1 MATLPIECL
10 ALSPV
15 AIAQRRGVDNV
26 LPTLDYIPG
35 STWRGALAQ
44 TYIQHGWQTQDEFQ
58 RLFVDEQAWFGD
70 LTPDGCEHIPLSAL
84 TCKYHGGFREENP
97 SEHHGVVDTL
107 IPFLRNECWGVPLP
121 DAVLHCDSGVCK
133 RTPLEAFRGF
143 YGSPQNR
150 HVATEKELIGHTQIH
165 EKTHTASEGTL
176 YMLETMREQQRFFGS
191 IRLPDGVAAPKLDQL
206 LTEETILC
214 VGSDKTRGLG
224 QMQLMRRHARATK
237 TRERKAELASDLD
250 IFNTC
255 LRKGPHGNEGQIVRE
270 DVLIFPLTLRSRTI
284 VHDSFLRYKSVVEPD
299 DLFASDER
307 DLQENCKLIRAWN
320 ATCPVDGWN
329 SLVGFPKLS
338 ETAIAPGSVFV
349 FAADLNSVGKNRLL
363 DALCSLEQNGV
374 GSRRA
379 EGFGEVRVCDSFHR
393 ESLK

>member
-1 MATLPIECL
+1 MTTLPIECL

-26 LPTLDYIPG
+26 LPTLDYVPG

-44 TYIQHGWQTQDEFQ
+44 TFIQRGWQNQDEFQ
-58 RLFVDEQAWFGD
+58 RLFVNEQAWFSD
-70 LTPDGCEHIPLSAL
+70 LTPDGCEYIPLTAL
-84 TCKYHGGFREENP
+84 TCKYHGGFHEENP
-97 SEHHGVVDTL
+97 SEHHGVIDTL

-121 DAVLHCDSGVCK
+121 DAALRCDNGACDC
-133 RTPLEAFRGF
+133 TPLEAFRGF
-143 YGSPQNR
+143 CTSPQNHR
-150 HVATEKELIGHTQIH
+150 VAAEKELIGHTQIH

-176 YMLETMREQQRFFGS
+176 YMLETMREEQRFFGS
-191 IRLPDGVAAPKLDQL
+191 IRLPDGLAAPKLDQL
-206 LTEETILC
+206 LTEEIILC

-224 QMQLMRRHARATK
+224 QMRLMRRHVQTTK
-237 TRERKAELASDLD
+237 TRERKRELASELD

-255 LRKGPHGNEGQIVRE
+255 LRQGPEGKAVRE

-284 VHDSFLRYKSVVEPD
+284 VRDPFLRYKSVVEPD
-299 DLFASDER
+299 DLFTSEER
-307 DLQENCKLIRAWN
+307 DLRENCKLIRAWN

-329 SLVGFPKLS
+329 SLLGFPKLS

-349 FAADLNSVGKNRLL
+349 FAVNLNSVEKDRLL
-363 DALCSLEQNGV
+363 DALCALEQNGV